1 MVAQRHF
8 CVWGLMAVAVC
19 AKASITS
26 FSTNSYGEAYHNSGL
41 YGTTL
46 AAPLFSWDA
55 PYTTTSLLSGFWET
69 RARMTTTLPINTPTQ
84 LRMEGNFFGYS
95 AITYNGPGLANFLGS
110 SVQSFGELNFTVN
123 TVSTV
128 TISSFNTATMS
139 NGIAQLGFTQIDGKL
154 SLDGTDY
161 TTNAVDASY
170 TFTVA
175 PGTYNAKFLAYVGAA
190 VYGYPNSGL
199 EASLTQKYRIDVN
212 SPVPEPSTWFVSVA
226 GLGALAIRKRR
237 QR

>member
-1 MVAQRHF
+1 MFAKRHIA
-8 CVWGLMAVAVC
+8 VLGLVTVAVA
-19 AKASITS
+19 AKASITG
-26 FSTNSYGEAYHNSGL
+26 FTTNSFGEANHNSGL

-46 AAPLFSWDA
+46 AAPLFAWDA

-69 RARMTTTLPINTPTQ
+69 RARMTTTVPINTPTQ
-84 LRMEGNFFGYS
+84 LRMEGNFFGYA
-95 AITYNGPGLANFLGS
+95 AITYNGPGLANFLAS
-110 SVQSFGELNFTVN
+110 YVQSFGELNFTVN

-139 NGIAQLGFTQIDGKL
+139 NGVAQLGFTQLDGKL
-154 SLDGTDY
+154 SFEGTDY

-170 TFTVA
+170 SFTVA

-212 SPVPEPSTWFVSVA
+212 SPVPEPATWVSGAV
-226 GLGALAIRKRR
+226 GLGLLVARRRVKR
-237 QR
+237 